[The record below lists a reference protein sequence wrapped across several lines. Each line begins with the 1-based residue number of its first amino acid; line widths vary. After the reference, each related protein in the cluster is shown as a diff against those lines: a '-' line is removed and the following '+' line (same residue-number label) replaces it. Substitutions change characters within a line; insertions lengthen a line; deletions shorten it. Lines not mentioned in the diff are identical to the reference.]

1 VSRPRLTRT
10 AAFTLV
16 ELLVVIG
23 IIAVLIAILLP
34 TIAAARRQ
42 ANTVS
47 CAASMRGLGQAMAGY
62 VQQYQS
68 YPWSAYYSLSGVN
81 STDTGDGGDT
91 DADKATY
98 VWWSVLRGYM
108 RGHGA
113 PINNT
118 IYNDQGLQMTRFMEA
133 FACPQANN
141 RTQGCD
147 YVSNCI
153 IMPWQAS
160 EVLDSTTRHS
170 KNWAITKPSRAN
182 GVYPD
187 NIVLFDGCELGNV
200 DPQFSR
206 QYVTSFDLDSHGRGG
221 GGFFNGTFINP
232 KLVSYR
238 YRNGAGM
245 ANYNSN
251 ANLGDGFPIDPG
263 PNEDSGVANARGN
276 IRWRHGRNDSANF
289 LFADGSV
296 KTMKITKGYGTPNV
310 TGDVLRK
317 YFRPK
322 LPSNYVLKDG

>member
-1 VSRPRLTRT
+1 VG
-10 AAFTLV
+10 FTLV

-47 CAASMRGLGQAMAGY
+47 CSATLRGLGQAMAGY
-62 VQQYQS
+62 IQQYNS
-68 YPWSAYYSLSGVN
+68 YPWSAYYSLSGV
-81 STDTGDGGDT
+81 SDDSTGDGGDSP
-91 DADKATY
+91 ADQATY

-141 RTQGCD
+141 RNAGCD
-147 YVSNCI
+147 FVSNCV
-153 IMPWQAS
+153 IMPWYVLEYGNDKHNINGALPAGAS
-160 EVLDSTTRHS
+160 LAIGIS
-170 KNWAITKPSRAN
+170 KPPRPN

-187 NIVLFDGCELGNV
+187 NIILFDGCELGNV

-206 QYVTSFDLDSHGRGG
+206 QYVTSFDLDSHSTNN
-221 GGFFNGTFINP
+221 FFTGTFSQP
-232 KLVSYR
+232 KKPTYR
-238 YRNGAGM
+238 YRAAKDYS
-245 ANYNSN
+245 ANP
-251 ANLGDGFPIDPG
+251 ALGDGYPIDAG
-263 PNEDSGVANARGN
+263 PNQDSGVSNARGN
-276 IRWRHGRNDSANF
+276 IRWRHGRNDLANF

-296 KTMKITKGYGTPNV
+296 KTMKITKGYGTPGV
-310 TGDVLRK
+310 TGEVLRK

-322 LPSNYVLKDG
+322 IPPGYSLKDQ